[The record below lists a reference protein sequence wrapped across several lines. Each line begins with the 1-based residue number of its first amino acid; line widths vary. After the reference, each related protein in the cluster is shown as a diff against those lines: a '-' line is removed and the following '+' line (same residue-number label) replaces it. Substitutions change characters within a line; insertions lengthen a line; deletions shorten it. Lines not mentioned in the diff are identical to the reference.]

1 VIDPEATRAQAAVG
15 KRPVWRDLPILII
28 ISAGLVHLG
37 RGAEVD
43 GLVFVSIG
51 VALIVAELRDR
62 PAERAVSRPPDS
74 LGPQW
79 ILLGALLCLGYGVV
93 VGGWAIGSVPV
104 ILAVSVPGLLI
115 LPLAWRV
122 GPAPRGAKPGPEKWL
137 WAGIMVLVCLWE
149 LFSFLS
155 QPDPQTD
162 SYDHPTLS
170 AIFNPAFESPTV
182 RTIVLIAWL
191 AIGMWLARRLTLG
204 TAPKP
209 APGEDER

>member
-1 VIDPEATRAQAAVG
+1 MIDPEATRAQAAAG

-28 ISAGLVHLG
+28 IIAGLVHLG

-43 GLVFVSIG
+43 GLVFVTIG

-62 PAERAVSRPPDS
+62 PAQPRAASRRQPEP
-74 LGPQW
+74 LGTQW
-79 ILLGALLCLGYGVV
+79 ILLGAVLCLGYGVL
-93 VGGWAIGSVPV
+93 VGGWGVGSAPV
-104 ILAVSVPGLLI
+104 ILAVAVPGLLI

-122 GPAPRGAKPGPEKWL
+122 GSPSQTAKPGPAKWA
-137 WAGIMVLVCLWE
+137 WAGVMVLVCLWE

-170 AIFNPAFESPTV
+170 AILNPLFGSATV
-182 RTIVLIAWL
+182 RTIVLIGWL
-191 AIGMWLARRLTLG
+191 AIGMWLAHRL
-204 TAPKP
+204 ASS
-209 APGEDER
+209 AAREDER